1 MRFRP
6 CIDIHNGKVKQ
17 IVGASLKDSDGESV
31 AKEKYV
37 SEDGAAYFAE
47 LYRENNLEGGHIIL
61 LNRPGTKEYEEDLC
75 QAREALEVY
84 SGGMQLGGGVNL
96 DNAEKMLDL
105 GASHVIVTSAVFKDG
120 KINYDN
126 LKSLSYITGRDRLV
140 LDLSCRLMTDDYF
153 IVTDR
158 WQKFTNVMLGLGI
171 MMHLGEYCDEF
182 LVHAVD
188 VEGCATGIE
197 RDVVRLLG
205 DCQNTSITYA
215 GGIVSMD
222 DIEELNQLGN
232 GHVDFTVGS
241 ALDIFGGHL
250 SFADIV
256 SRYNQDYN
264 VEKMTL

>member
-31 AKEKYV
+31 AKENYV

-84 SGGMQLGGGVNL
+84 PGGMQLGGGVNL

-126 LKSLSYITGRDRLV
+126 LKNAAITVEELYNVARENTLRLFPPFLMRLDQFLESRYPQEQSYPEEPEVYILSNQQ
-140 LDLSCRLMTDDYF
+140 F
-153 IVTDR
+153 IYGAT
-158 WQKFTNVMLGLGI
+158 
-171 MMHLGEYCDEF
+171 MMIYK
-182 LVHAVD
+182 
-188 VEGCATGIE
+188 
-197 RDVVRLLG
+197 DVVAEFAEQMGKNVYIVPSSVNEVLL
-205 DCQNTSITYA
+205 CLTNEKREKTLLENTLREVNEFV
-215 GGIVSMD
+215 VSD
-222 DIEELNQLGN
+222 TDFLSDEVYFYDKELGN
-232 GHVDFTVGS
+232 
-241 ALDIFGGHL
+241 
-250 SFADIV
+250 IV
-256 SRYNQDYN
+256 A
-264 VEKMTL
+264 